1 MICPPRVAPLPPGG
15 RRRGSQ
21 AVPPSPQSPREC
33 YRALDQK
40 RWAGVRGPGFPS
52 GLICPLPGGM
62 WLRSGGSGRWWVKIR
77 AGLGGGRMW
86 LLYSSRAIFRLH
98 VSRPGGWRGWLICLP
113 TSHPIPESCP
123 PSSISNCL
131 GPELLRRFHLLEGS
145 FGLGLPSSRQ

>member
-1 MICPPRVAPLPPGG
+1 MICPPRV
-15 RRRGSQ
+15 
-21 AVPPSPQSPREC
+21 VPSPQGAGEEAARLSRPAHSLHGSVTEPWTRRDGQGSE
-33 YRALDQK
+33 DQD
-40 RWAGVRGPGFPS
+40 FPVGS
-52 GLICPLPGGM
+52 FAPCLVVC
-62 WLRSGGSGRWWVKIR
+62 GSGVGALEGGWVKIR